1 MDDTNNTMSF
11 ITNRLSL
18 IIPPASAKPVKAK
31 AKKKASR
38 KSRAVVLKDFVNLPL
53 DIIYETVAYLEPLDL
68 LTLARLS
75 KEFRALFMS
84 RSSLFIWRRVLGEV
98 PDLPPCPQ
106 DLSEPQYAS
115 LMFEK
120 FCMACG
126 SSRGIINSD
135 YKTRLRLCTTCSK
148 ANLIHG
154 YELRARYPGYQDVV
168 LTMLPFYAS
177 TFWSLGPKT
186 RLSAKNDLHM
196 MYFKPEAEL
205 LISELAKHED
215 TESDAYT
222 RFVAQEQENASRM
235 IGEGLTLHGYEEDL
249 VQAREA
255 ADEDKTE
262 RRYLRLKE
270 EMLALGWEEQYFP
283 RWSDEDDFYAWEKYM
298 NQPKEFSARGW
309 SLIRPKLAAIYN
321 HTKKCRQ
328 VESLAVRT
336 VQRYNEFRADMPNAD
351 RRRLPMWG
359 DLLTLDFMML
369 FFWENHTDCSEEKLD
384 DLMNQIVDETAVFI
398 EFIEHDLAQM
408 ITACDPA
415 QILEESPLVVGGD
428 SDSEGD
434 GKAMFVPIRTK
445 ASASSRIGAAGA
457 SANDKGKGKAKAS
470 GPTPAWDMLQRAAN
484 VFMCHCPPC
493 NTGVPDKRRVFSY
506 PSVVDHVNEFAYSEN
521 HWKQAKPETNMDLI
535 QAARDVLAA
544 LGLEEDCTR
553 DEVNAL
559 GKFVCDCHHYLYE
572 GPLSFDLLVEH
583 VFNQQIAYKRL
594 HDRANDLDETY
605 S

>member
-1 MDDTNNTMSF
+1 
-11 ITNRLSL
+11 
-18 IIPPASAKPVKAK
+18 
-31 AKKKASR
+31 
-38 KSRAVVLKDFVNLPL
+38 
-53 DIIYETVAYLEPLDL
+53 
-68 LTLARLS
+68 
-75 KEFRALFMS
+75 
-84 RSSLFIWRRVLGEV
+84 
-98 PDLPPCPQ
+98 
-106 DLSEPQYAS
+106 
-115 LMFEK
+115 
-120 FCMACG
+120 
-126 SSRGIINSD
+126 
-135 YKTRLRLCTTCSK
+135 
-148 ANLIHG
+148 
-154 YELRARYPGYQDVV
+154 
-168 LTMLPFYAS
+168 
-177 TFWSLGPKT
+177 
-186 RLSAKNDLHM
+186 
-196 MYFKPEAEL
+196 
-205 LISELAKHED
+205 
-215 TESDAYT
+215 
-222 RFVAQEQENASRM
+222 
-235 IGEGLTLHGYEEDL
+235 

-298 NQPKEFSARGW
+298 NQPKEFSARGEFSAMHAMNISHMLTGW

-457 SANDKGKGKAKAS
+457 SVNDKGKGKAKAS

-544 LGLEEDCTR
+544 LGLEEDCMR

-572 GPLSFDLLVEH
+572 GPLSFDLLVRILSPYEA
-583 VFNQQIAYKRL
+583 FA
-594 HDRANDLDETY
+594 
-605 S
+605 